1 MSINKEFVQF
11 APSRENTYY
20 PGVFGWGVD
29 TNGFRIVVFGP
40 AEADHPAVK
49 SFVTRGEKFADEV
62 DGIKIPKH
70 TGSRLQYTSEEKYKK
85 CLNAGEHGPCHVHVF
100 DIKSGRETRFELI
113 EHYKQKQ
120 HFAKQLHFSEERD
133 TGLTD
138 RQIEAVQPILNYLTP
153 DFIQRWREMYQDNRL
168 SGYVSR
174 VVKRGKDDMIETMQ
188 RDGSTR
194 IYDPKSDTTAVI
206 PVSSEISQIPLT
218 VLRPH
223 SGDRKR

>member
-1 MSINKEFVQF
+1 MNKNKEFVQF
-11 APSRENTYY
+11 APSKENTYY

-29 TNGFRIVVFGP
+29 TNGYRIVVYGP

-49 SFVTRGEKFADEV
+49 SIVTRGKKFYED
-62 DGIKIPKH
+62 DRIKIPKH
-70 TGSRLQYTSEEKYKK
+70 THSHEKDSALKEKYKK
-85 CLNAGEHGPCHVHVF
+85 CLKAGEHGPCHVHVF

-113 EHYKQKQ
+113 EHYSVGE
-120 HFAKQLHFSEERD
+120 HFAKPLHVSETREN
-133 TGLTD
+133 GLTD
-138 RQIEAVQPILNYLTP
+138 RQMNAVQPILKDMVP
-153 DFIQRWREMYQDNRL
+153 DFIQCWREMYQNDRL

-174 VVKRGKDDMIETMQ
+174 VTKLGRKDVVETLQ